1 MPNFKRLDFMLL
13 LRREKELQLFEHINA
28 SQITQDDFVHKL
40 SVTQDGK
47 GDINNAQEYYQ
58 KTT

>member
-1 MPNFKRLDFMLL
+1 MLL

-47 GDINNAQEYYQ
+47 GGINNAQEYYQ